1 MNSQVIKIFEEILS
15 KFKSGLESDPFICNN
30 LNKFRMTDED
40 ITLRNL
46 ASKILQNNKPS
57 YILFPE
63 IYKHP
68 SFVGSISW
76 WIGNNDFTQY
86 TNAVRPEKIKYLELL
101 IAKLKSNLQIGDV
114 VKKKSNKPFKNGKLT
129 DTIVGFTTN
138 PNHPHNTL
146 GVILKDS
153 NTIVCVKQL
162 ECIT

>member
-15 KFKSGLESDPFICNN
+15 KFKSGLESNPFICNN
-30 LNKFRMTDED
+30 LNHFRMTNED
-40 ITLRNL
+40 ITLRSL
-46 ASKILQNNKPS
+46 ALKTLNDNRPTT
-57 YILFPE
+57 ILFPE

-68 SFVGSISW
+68 SFMGSISW
-76 WIGNNDFTQY
+76 WAGNRDSTYINV
-86 TNAVRPEKIKYLELL
+86 VRPEKIKYLELL